1 MSEENKKIEEN
12 KEVSIED
19 IVLDIGAP
27 EKEAKDEKGEKDEKG
42 KKSSKPR
49 GRAKKKDVK
58 QIPVGLAFVQ
68 ATYNNTMVTLTDP
81 NGNVL
86 AWSSAGKMGFKGP
99 KKATPYAA
107 SLIVKNV
114 AEKVFPYG
122 LKEVSVFVKGV
133 GSGRDGAVRALHA
146 NNINVTSIKDVTPIP
161 HNGCRPCKVRRV

>member
-1 MSEENKKIEEN
+1 MSEENKKTEELKETPIEEM
-12 KEVSIED
+12 
-19 IVLDIGAP
+19 VLDTGAP
-27 EKEAKDEKGEKDEKG
+27 EVKSEKEVKDEKG

-58 QIPVGLAFVQ
+58 PVPVGMVFVQ

-107 SLIVKNV
+107 SVIVKNV

-146 NNINVTSIKDVTPIP
+146 NNINVTSIKDITPIP
-161 HNGCRPCKVRRV
+161 HNGCRPAKIRRV

>member
-1 MSEENKKIEEN
+1 MSEENKKTEEV

-19 IVLDIGAP
+19 IVLDTGAP
-27 EKEAKDEKGEKDEKG
+27 TVKDEKGEKEEKG
-42 KKSSKPR
+42 KKSSNKPR

-58 QIPVGLAFVQ
+58 QIPIGLAFVQ

-146 NNINVTSIKDVTPIP
+146 NNINVTSIKDITPIP
-161 HNGCRPCKVRRV
+161 HNGCRPCKVRRF

>member
-1 MSEENKKIEEN
+1 MAEENKKVEEN
-12 KEVSIED
+12 KEPAVEEM
-19 IVLDIGAP
+19 VLDTGEPVKEAAG
-27 EKEAKDEKGEKDEKG
+27 EAKDEKG
-42 KKSSKPR
+42 KKVAKPR

-58 QIPVGLAFVQ
+58 QILIGLAFVQ

-107 SLIVKNV
+107 SVIVKNV
-114 AEKVFPYG
+114 AEKVFPHG

-146 NNINVTSIKDVTPIP
+146 NNINVTSIKDITPIP
-161 HNGCRPCKVRRV
+161 HNGCRPAKVRRV